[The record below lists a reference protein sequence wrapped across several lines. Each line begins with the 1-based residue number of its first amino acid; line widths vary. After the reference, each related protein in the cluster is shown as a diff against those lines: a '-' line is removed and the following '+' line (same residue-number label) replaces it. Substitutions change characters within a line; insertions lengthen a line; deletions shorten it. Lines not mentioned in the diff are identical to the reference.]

1 METVPVYVEALPE
14 REAVLHPEG
23 AEIELPPE
31 KEEELP
37 SVSEGAETE
46 EESPPAPEGVLMFF
60 SFLRHWFHEG
70 TSIYQVWSKM
80 T

>member
-1 METVPVYVEALPE
+1 MAAVPVYVEALPE
-14 REAVLHPEG
+14 REAILHPKG
-23 AEIELPPE
+23 TEIELPPE

-60 SFLRHWFHEG
+60 WFLRYWFHEG
-70 TSIYQVWSKM
+70 TLIYQAWSRM